1 MRNLKENEYSFI
13 YGGGQDRGNSGVSKE
28 TIGGAIGGAI
38 GGTYGG
44 IPGAAI
50 GTIMGASIA
59 NGSRGTGSVGP
70 SGIPWGGS
78 NGGGV
83 MWGSSSSSSA
93 NGGS

>member
-13 YGGGQDRGNSGVSKE
+13 SGGGSDKGSFGVSKE
-28 TIGGAIGGAI
+28 TFGGAIGGAI
-38 GGTYGG
+38 GGAVGG

-50 GTIMGASIA
+50 GTIAGAAIA

-83 MWGSSSSSSA
+83 MWGGSSSSSA
-93 NGGS
+93 GSGS